1 VGKIAQKADK
11 KRTPSDCVFGN
22 FAHWVVTCSLFK
34 NAKDIIDGFTAYKQT
49 SCLALYVRLGG
60 LIVFHLRCCFIHNI
74 HLLFI
79 NNCYP
84 WF

>member
-1 VGKIAQKADK
+1 LTIWHCIINK

-49 SCLALYVRLGG
+49 SCM
-60 LIVFHLRCCFIHNI
+60 
-74 HLLFI
+74 
-79 NNCYP
+79 
-84 WF
+84 